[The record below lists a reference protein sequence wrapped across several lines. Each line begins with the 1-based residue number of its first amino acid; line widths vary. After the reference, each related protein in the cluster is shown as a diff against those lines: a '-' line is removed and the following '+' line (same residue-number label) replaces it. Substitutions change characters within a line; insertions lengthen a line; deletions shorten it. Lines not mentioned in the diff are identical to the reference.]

1 MNYTHY
7 LPNLPVCIFL
17 SPTCRGVDSLLPQV
31 LMAYCLASTV
41 FAWVIHVVLSSQI
54 EESKQESTNKSVELA
69 MTSMRSVSD
78 TVSLTMSLILFL
90 TMSRPL

>member
-1 MNYTHY
+1 
-7 LPNLPVCIFL
+7 
-17 SPTCRGVDSLLPQV
+17 
-31 LMAYCLASTV
+31 MAYCLASTV

-78 TVSLTMSLILFL
+78 TVPLTMSLILFL